1 MTDLLADLGAL
12 FVDIGEVLLRLLGE
26 GLTATLIAFGGGA
39 VLTILLAVLLG
50 LCMHQG
56 PGWLGGLARV
66 IVELFRGTSL
76 VVQLF
81 FLFYVIPTLTGLD
94 LGSTG
99 AAIVGL
105 GLNYG
110 AYGAEIV
117 RGSLNAVPK
126 VQWESTTALSMPWM
140 TKMRRVIW
148 PQAWALILPGFNN
161 LLVMLVKGTAVVSLV
176 LMADLTFEAD
186 RARRIYG
193 TWPAYIAVLILY
205 FLIALA
211 VSLVLR
217 QMEKRAQLR
226 LGLRESQIAAAKK
239 DADQVM
245 AGAAAA
251 GGTTGAAG
259 GFGTT
264 PRPADDRPAD
274 DPGSSKEGGS

>member
-1 MTDLLADLGAL
+1 MIDLLA
-12 FVDIGEVLLRLLGE
+12 DIGEVLPRLVRE
-26 GLTATLIAFGGGA
+26 GLLATLTAFGGGA
-39 VLTILLAVLLG
+39 VLTVLLAVLLG
-50 LCMHQG
+50 LALHQG
-56 PGWLGGLARV
+56 PAWLRTIARI

-81 FLFYVIPTLTGLD
+81 FLFYVIPTLTGVD

-117 RGSLNAVPK
+117 RGSLNSVPK
-126 VQWESTTALSMPWM
+126 VQWESSTALSMPWL

-148 PQAWALILPGFNN
+148 PQAWALMLPGFNN

-176 LMADLTFEAD
+176 LVADLTFDAD
-186 RARRIYG
+186 RARRLYG
-193 TWPAYIAVLILY
+193 TWPAYLAVLILY
-205 FLIALA
+205 FLVALA

-217 QMEKRAQLR
+217 RMEKHAQRR
-226 LGLRESQIAAAKK
+226 LGLG
-239 DADQVM
+239 DAQMSKARARADKVM

-251 GGTTGAAG
+251 GGSMGVGG

-264 PRPADDRPAD
+264 PITDEKDQRREEE
-274 DPGSSKEGGS
+274 S

>member
-1 MTDLLADLGAL
+1 MIDLLA
-12 FVDIGEVLLRLLGE
+12 DIGEVLPRLVRE
-26 GLTATLIAFGGGA
+26 GLLATLTAFGGGA
-39 VLTILLAVLLG
+39 VLTVLLAVLLG
-50 LCMHQG
+50 LALHQG
-56 PGWLGGLARV
+56 PAWMRGIARV

-81 FLFYVIPTLTGLD
+81 FLFYVIPTLTGFD

-99 AAIVGL
+99 AAILGL

-126 VQWESTTALSMPWM
+126 VQWESSTALSMPWL

-148 PQAWALILPGFNN
+148 PQAWALMLPGFNN

-176 LMADLTFEAD
+176 LVADLTFEAD
-186 RARRIYG
+186 RARRLYG
-193 TWPAYIAVLILY
+193 TWPAYLAVLILY

-217 QMEKRAQLR
+217 RMERHAQQR
-226 LGLRESQIAAAKK
+226 LGLRDSQLAQAKK
-239 DADQVM
+239 DAAQAM

-251 GGTTGAAG
+251 GGSMGVAG
-259 GFGTT
+259 GVGST
-264 PRPADDRPAD
+264 PGPDDDVGRKG
-274 DPGSSKEGGS
+274 GSS